1 MAFTKNT
8 LVLLT
13 VAAACAAGTLQAQEI
28 PAPPKEAP
36 KEIKSQQII
45 VRKKGNAK
53 ERVTIVL
60 DGDSV
65 TVNGK
70 PLNDFV
76 NDSVEVKISRLG
88 RPPMPP
94 RPPHPPVA
102 GFRGNDAGGTKALR
116 AFSRHFR
123 GFGAS
128 GLLGVFTEKSDKG
141 ATVKNVIK
149 GSAAEKAGLTTGDVI
164 TRINDS
170 TITSN
175 ESLAEV
181 ISEYKPEQEIAITY
195 LRDGNEKRTTAKLG
209 KNNHSYNLQF
219 DDTFDLKDVPELRNF
234 RFDMKDIPGGFV
246 WGGQPRLGLQVQDA
260 EDKKGVK
267 ILEARENSAGAKA
280 GLQKDDVITS
290 VNGKDVTGVDELRL
304 QLKEVKAGDVIKLE
318 YRRKNKRRSAE
329 VTFPQKLKTSDL

>member
-8 LVLLT
+8 LVLMAL
-13 VAAACAAGTLQAQEI
+13 AAGCLAGTLQAQEA
-28 PAPPKEAP
+28 PAPPKDAP
-36 KEIKSQQII
+36 REIKSEQII
-45 VRKKGNAK
+45 VRKKGNTK

-70 PLNDFV
+70 PLKDFV
-76 NDSVEVKISRLG
+76 DDSIEVKMARVG

-94 RPPHPPVA
+94 RGPHPPVA
-102 GFRGNDAGGTKALR
+102 GFRWDDTGGAKALR
-116 AFSRHFR
+116 GFSRHFR
-123 GFGAS
+123 GFGAPA
-128 GLLGVFTEKSDKG
+128 LLGVFTEKSDKG
-141 ATVKNVIK
+141 AVVKNVVK
-149 GSAAEKAGLTTGDVI
+149 ESAAEKAGLKAGDVI
-164 TRINDS
+164 TRVNDS
-170 TITSN
+170 TITDN

-181 ISEYKPEQEIAITY
+181 IGEYKPEQEIAITY
-195 LRDGNEKRTTAKLG
+195 LRDGKENRTTAKLG
-209 KNNHSYNLQF
+209 KNNRLYNLQF

-290 VNGKDVTGVDELRL
+290 VNGKDVTGVEELRM

-329 VTFPQKLKTSDL
+329 VTFPQKLRTSDL